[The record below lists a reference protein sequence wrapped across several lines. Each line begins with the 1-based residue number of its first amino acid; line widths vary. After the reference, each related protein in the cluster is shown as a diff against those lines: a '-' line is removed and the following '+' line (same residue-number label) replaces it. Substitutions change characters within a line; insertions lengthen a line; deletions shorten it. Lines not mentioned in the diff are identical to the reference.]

1 MEKLRYKKDLN
12 LSTNTSK
19 SQKNSQTVSVPSGNM
34 SILKFC
40 RPIEKKNPLD
50 YRSLRS
56 INDDE
61 YTVFSKEDKPS
72 SMFPVENVWLQKKKK
87 PLKFVDDDE
96 ESEN

>member
-1 MEKLRYKKDLN
+1 
-12 LSTNTSK
+12 
-19 SQKNSQTVSVPSGNM
+19 M

-96 ESEN
+96 ESENESRSHRGKVFESADAVSES